1 MYATTTDWSF
11 EEWTEEHQKL
21 LEEKYLPM
29 FKSVGALNF
38 YYIKTSDTTG
48 RTVTVCPNKDTVDKV
63 LKKMRASAGDDT
75 GDKVK
80 ATSQGEVWDLY
91 DFKSKKLIRIL
102 TLANVLAE
110 K

>member
-38 YYIKTSDTTG
+38 YYIKTSDTIG
-48 RTVTVCPNKDTVDKV
+48 GTVTIWPNKDTADKV
-63 LKKMRASAGDDT
+63 LEKMRASAGDDT
-75 GDKVK
+75 GGKVT
-80 ATSQGEVWDLY
+80 ATSQGEVMG
-91 DFKSKKLIRIL
+91 SI
-102 TLANVLAE
+102 
-110 K
+110 

>member
-11 EEWTEEHQKL
+11 EEWTQEHQKL

-48 RTVTVCPNKDTVDKV
+48 RTVTIWPNKDTADKV
-63 LKKMRASAGDDT
+63 LEKMRASAGDDT
-75 GDKVK
+75 GGKVT
-80 ATSQGEVWDLY
+80 ATSQGEVMG
-91 DFKSKKLIRIL
+91 SI
-102 TLANVLAE
+102 
-110 K
+110 

>member
-38 YYIKTSDTTG
+38 YYIKTSDDLTYTK
-48 RTVTVCPNKDTVDKV
+48 R
-63 LKKMRASAGDDT
+63 RAA
-75 GDKVK
+75 
-80 ATSQGEVWDLY
+80 
-91 DFKSKKLIRIL
+91 I
-102 TLANVLAE
+102 
-110 K
+110 